1 PMSHDVSDAYRARR
15 HGHAPDRT
23 PLPVQYIDY
32 TLWQRTQ
39 LGELPD
45 PHSAIAV
52 ELAFWEQALAG
63 MPEHLELPTDR
74 PYPPTP
80 DHHGA
85 GLKVEWPARLQQQIN
100 RTAREHNATG
110 FMVIQAAL
118 TVLLSKISADPDVAV
133 GFAVAGRDDPAL
145 DELVGFFVNTLIL
158 RVDLTGDPTFTDL
171 LTQVRARSLEAFEHR
186 HVPFEVLVERLNPAR
201 SLTHHPLIQ
210 VLLAWQNFTG
220 NNDPAAGLAL
230 EDLQVTSLPLDTHSA
245 RMDIAFSLGE
255 RFTDTGEPAGLG
267 GAVEFR
273 TDIFDTT
280 TIETLIQRLERTL
293 NAVTANPEQPLSS
306 IDLLDETEHTRLDE
320 IGNRAVLRSRTPSMK
335 SVPELFAE
343 QVARTPN
350 ATALSC
356 GDHSYSYR
364 QLDEAAN
371 RLAHLLTDHGVG
383 PGCVVG
389 LLMQRSAQT
398 ITAITAVLETGAAY
412 LPIDPEHPRARI
424 EFMIADAT
432 PAAVI
437 TTADLAGRLDGID
450 IPIIDVDD
458 PAIHS
463 RPSTALPAPRP
474 DTIAYLIYTSGTT
487 GVPKGVT
494 TTHRNIT
501 QLLTTLDTGPT
512 PASEQVWAQCHS
524 LAFDI
529 SVWEI
534 WAPLLHG
541 GRLVV
546 IPDSITLSPIDFHD
560 ALAAEHVT
568 VLTQTPTAA
577 AMLTPHDLEP
587 LTLILGGETCPARV
601 IDQWAPEHT
610 VINGYG
616 PTETTM
622 CVTLTSPLTPGS
634 GTPPIGAPVAGAA
647 LFVLDNRLQRVPVG
661 VTGELYVAG
670 AGVACGYWRRT
681 ALTATRFTAC
691 PFGKPGTRMY
701 RTGDLVRWGHDGQ
714 LRYVARAD
722 EQVKIRGY
730 RIECGEVRDA
740 LTGLDGV
747 EQVAVI
753 AREDDPGDKRLVAYI
768 TGTANPTDI
777 RTQLAERLPAY
788 MIPAAVMTL
797 PALPLTVNGKLD
809 TRALPAPE
817 YAASGYRA
825 PSTPVEEILTTL
837 YAHTLGLDHVGID
850 DSFFDLG
857 GDSLSAMR
865 LIAAINTTLDT
876 DLSVRTVFDTPT
888 VARLASGIGRAGS
901 SRLPRLTPVER
912 PPVIPLSYAQQR
924 LWFIDQLEGPSPLY
938 NVAAALRLSGG
949 LDVEAL
955 RAALADVVGR
965 HESLRTVFGTV
976 EGTPRQVVIPVERV
990 DFGWEV
996 VDATGWSGTQLDAAA
1011 NAAACYPFDLSAEIP
1026 LRARLFEVADREHVL
1041 VIVMHHIAADGLSL
1055 RPLAADL
1062 SVAYADR
1069 CAGRAPNRS
1078 PLAVQYIDYALWQ
1091 RTQLGDL
1098 HDPHS
1103 PITTEL
1109 EYWEHTLAG
1118 MPEHLELPTDR
1129 PYPPTTDHHGATV
1142 EIDWPPELQQQISRI
1157 ARRHNA
1163 TNFMVI
1169 QTALTVLLS
1178 KLSASSDVA
1187 IGFAVA
1193 GRDDPAL
1200 DELVGFFVN
1209 TLVLRVDLTGDPTLT
1224 DLLTQVRTRSLE
1236 AFEHQHV
1243 PFEVLV
1249 ERLNPARS
1257 LRHHPLIQVLLAWQN
1272 FTGNNDPAAGLILD
1286 DLQISSLPV
1295 DTHTARMDLAF
1306 SLGERFTDNGEPA
1319 GLTGAA
1325 EFRTDIF
1332 DTTTIETLIQR
1343 LERTLTELTR
1353 DPGQPLSS
1361 VDLLDES
1368 EHTRLDEISNR
1379 AVLRTRTSSAMSVP
1393 ALFAAQVAR
1402 TPNATALSC
1411 GEDSW
1416 TYRQLDEAANRLAH
1430 LLTDH
1435 GVGPGCVVGLLM
1447 QRTAQAITAIAAVL
1461 ETGAAYLPID

>member
-1 PMSHDVSDAYRARR
+1 
-15 HGHAPDRT
+15 T
-23 PLPVQYIDY
+23 
-32 TLWQRTQ
+32 
-39 LGELPD
+39 
-45 PHSAIAV
+45 
-52 ELAFWEQALAG
+52 
-63 MPEHLELPTDR
+63 
-74 PYPPTP
+74 
-80 DHHGA
+80 
-85 GLKVEWPARLQQQIN
+85 
-100 RTAREHNATG
+100 
-110 FMVIQAAL
+110 
-118 TVLLSKISADPDVAV
+118 
-133 GFAVAGRDDPAL
+133 
-145 DELVGFFVNTLIL
+145 
-158 RVDLTGDPTFTDL
+158 
-171 LTQVRARSLEAFEHR
+171 
-186 HVPFEVLVERLNPAR
+186 
-201 SLTHHPLIQ
+201 
-210 VLLAWQNFTG
+210 
-220 NNDPAAGLAL
+220 
-230 EDLQVTSLPLDTHSA
+230 
-245 RMDIAFSLGE
+245 
-255 RFTDTGEPAGLG
+255 
-267 GAVEFR
+267 
-273 TDIFDTT
+273 
-280 TIETLIQRLERTL
+280 
-293 NAVTANPEQPLSS
+293 
-306 IDLLDETEHTRLDE
+306 
-320 IGNRAVLRSRTPSMK
+320 
-335 SVPELFAE
+335 
-343 QVARTPN
+343 
-350 ATALSC
+350 
-356 GDHSYSYR
+356 
-364 QLDEAAN
+364 
-371 RLAHLLTDHGVG
+371 
-383 PGCVVG
+383 
-389 LLMQRSAQT
+389 
-398 ITAITAVLETGAAY
+398 
-412 LPIDPEHPRARI
+412 
-424 EFMIADAT
+424 DAT

-450 IPIIDVDD
+450 IPIIDVDN

-463 RPSTALPAPRP
+463 QPSTALPAPRP

-487 GVPKGVT
+487 GVPKGVA

-546 IPDSITLSPIDFHD
+546 IPDTTTLSPTGFHD

-577 AMLTPHDLEP
+577 AMLTPRDLEP

-622 CVTLTSPLTPGS
+622 CVTLTPPLTPGS

-647 LFVLDNRLQRVPVG
+647 LFVLDNRLQRVPIG

-691 PFGKPGTRMY
+691 PFGQPGTRMY

-753 AREDDPGDKRLVAYI
+753 AREDNPGDKRLVAYI

-825 PSTPVEEILTTL
+825 PSTPVEEILTTI

-965 HESLRTVFGTV
+965 HASLRTVFGTV

-996 VDATGWSGTQLDAAA
+996 VDATGWSGTQLDAAV

-1026 LRARLFEVADREHVL
+1026 LRAKLFEVADREHVL
-1041 VIVMHHIAADGLSL
+1041 VIVMHHIAADGWSL

-1069 CAGRAPNRS
+1069 CAGRAPDRS
-1078 PLAVQYIDYALWQ
+1078 PLAVQYIDYTLWQ

-1178 KLSASSDVA
+1178 KLSANSDVA

-1209 TLVLRVDLTGDPTLT
+1209 TLILRVDLTGDPTLT
-1224 DLLTQVRTRSLE
+1224 ELLTQVRTRSLE

-1379 AVLRTRTSSAMSVP
+1379 AVLRTRTSSAMSIP

-1416 TYRQLDEAANRLAH
+1416 TYRQLEQAANRLAH

-1447 QRTAQAITAIAAVL
+1447 QRSAQAITAITAVL
-1461 ETGAAYLPID
+1461 ETGAAYLPIDPEHPRARIEFMLT

>member
-1 PMSHDVSDAYRARR
+1 
-15 HGHAPDRT
+15 
-23 PLPVQYIDY
+23 
-32 TLWQRTQ
+32 
-39 LGELPD
+39 
-45 PHSAIAV
+45 
-52 ELAFWEQALAG
+52 
-63 MPEHLELPTDR
+63 
-74 PYPPTP
+74 
-80 DHHGA
+80 
-85 GLKVEWPARLQQQIN
+85 
-100 RTAREHNATG
+100 
-110 FMVIQAAL
+110 
-118 TVLLSKISADPDVAV
+118 
-133 GFAVAGRDDPAL
+133 
-145 DELVGFFVNTLIL
+145 
-158 RVDLTGDPTFTDL
+158 
-171 LTQVRARSLEAFEHR
+171 
-186 HVPFEVLVERLNPAR
+186 
-201 SLTHHPLIQ
+201 
-210 VLLAWQNFTG
+210 
-220 NNDPAAGLAL
+220 
-230 EDLQVTSLPLDTHSA
+230 
-245 RMDIAFSLGE
+245 
-255 RFTDTGEPAGLG
+255 
-267 GAVEFR
+267 
-273 TDIFDTT
+273 
-280 TIETLIQRLERTL
+280 
-293 NAVTANPEQPLSS
+293 
-306 IDLLDETEHTRLDE
+306 
-320 IGNRAVLRSRTPSMK
+320 
-335 SVPELFAE
+335 
-343 QVARTPN
+343 
-350 ATALSC
+350 
-356 GDHSYSYR
+356 
-364 QLDEAAN
+364 
-371 RLAHLLTDHGVG
+371 G

-389 LLMQRSAQT
+389 LLMQRSAQA

-450 IPIIDVDD
+450 IPIIDVDN

-463 RPSTALPAPRP
+463 QPSTALPAPRP

-487 GVPKGVT
+487 GVPKGVA
-494 TTHRNIT
+494 TTHRNVT

-546 IPDSITLSPIDFHD
+546 IPDTTTLSPNDFHD

-577 AMLTPHDLEP
+577 AMLTPRDLEP

-647 LFVLDNRLQRVPVG
+647 LFVFDNRLQRVPVG

-768 TGTANPTDI
+768 TGTANFTDI

-809 TRALPAPE
+809 TRALPVPE

-976 EGTPRQVVIPVERV
+976 EGTPRQMVIPVERV

-1011 NAAACYPFDLSAEIP
+1011 DAAACYPFDLSAEIP

-1041 VIVMHHIAADGLSL
+1041 VIVMHHIAADGWSL

-1078 PLAVQYIDYALWQ
+1078 PLAVQYIDYTLWQ

-1118 MPEHLELPTDR
+1118 P
-1129 PYPPTTDHHGATV
+1129 
-1142 EIDWPPELQQQISRI
+1142 
-1157 ARRHNA
+1157 
-1163 TNFMVI
+1163 
-1169 QTALTVLLS
+1169 
-1178 KLSASSDVA
+1178 
-1187 IGFAVA
+1187 
-1193 GRDDPAL
+1193 
-1200 DELVGFFVN
+1200 
-1209 TLVLRVDLTGDPTLT
+1209 
-1224 DLLTQVRTRSLE
+1224 
-1236 AFEHQHV
+1236 
-1243 PFEVLV
+1243 
-1249 ERLNPARS
+1249 
-1257 LRHHPLIQVLLAWQN
+1257 
-1272 FTGNNDPAAGLILD
+1272 
-1286 DLQISSLPV
+1286 
-1295 DTHTARMDLAF
+1295 
-1306 SLGERFTDNGEPA
+1306 
-1319 GLTGAA
+1319 
-1325 EFRTDIF
+1325 
-1332 DTTTIETLIQR
+1332 
-1343 LERTLTELTR
+1343 
-1353 DPGQPLSS
+1353 
-1361 VDLLDES
+1361 
-1368 EHTRLDEISNR
+1368 
-1379 AVLRTRTSSAMSVP
+1379 
-1393 ALFAAQVAR
+1393 
-1402 TPNATALSC
+1402 
-1411 GEDSW
+1411 
-1416 TYRQLDEAANRLAH
+1416 
-1430 LLTDH
+1430 
-1435 GVGPGCVVGLLM
+1435 
-1447 QRTAQAITAIAAVL
+1447 
-1461 ETGAAYLPID
+1461 

>member
-1 PMSHDVSDAYRARR
+1 
-15 HGHAPDRT
+15 
-23 PLPVQYIDY
+23 
-32 TLWQRTQ
+32 W
-39 LGELPD
+39 LGELRD

-63 MPEHLELPTDR
+63 MSEHLELPTDR

-158 RVDLTGDPTFTDL
+158 RVDLTGVPTFTEL

-230 EDLQVTSLPLDTHSA
+230 EELQVTSLPVDTHSA

-273 TDIFDTT
+273 TDIFDAT

-293 NAVTANPEQPLSS
+293 NAVTTNPEQPLSS

-320 IGNRAVLRSRTPSMK
+320 IGNRAVLRTGTPSMK

-356 GDHSYSYR
+356 GDRSYSYR

-371 RLAHLLTDHGVG
+371 RLAHLLSGHGVG

-389 LLMQRSAQT
+389 LLMQRSAQA
-398 ITAITAVLETGAAY
+398 ITAITAVFETGAAY

-450 IPIIDVDD
+450 IPIIDVDN

-463 RPSTALPAPRP
+463 QPNTALPAPRP

-487 GVPKGVT
+487 GVPKGVA

-512 PASEQVWAQCHS
+512 SASEQVWAQCHS

-546 IPDSITLSPIDFHD
+546 LPDSITLSPSDFHD

-577 AMLTPHDLEP
+577 AMLTPQDLEP

-601 IDQWAPEHT
+601 IDQWAPAHT

-622 CVTLTSPLTPGS
+622 CVTLTPPLTPGS

-740 LTGLDGV
+740 MTGLDGV

-753 AREDDPGDKRLVAYI
+753 AREDNPGDKRLVAYI

-777 RTQLAERLPAY
+777 RAQLAERLPAY

-817 YAASGYRA
+817 YAASGCRA
-825 PSTPVEEILTTL
+825 PSTPVEEILTTI

-912 PPVIPLSYAQQR
+912 PPVIPLSYAQRR

-996 VDATGWSGTQLDAAA
+996 VDATGWSGTQLDVAV

-1026 LRARLFEVADREHVL
+1026 LRAKVFEVADREHVL
-1041 VIVMHHIAADGLSL
+1041 VIVMHHIAADGWSL

-1069 CAGRAPNRS
+1069 CAGRAPDRS
-1078 PLAVQYIDYALWQ
+1078 PLAVQYIDYTLWQ

-1109 EYWEHTLAG
+1109 EYWKHTLAG

-1142 EIDWPPELQQQISRI
+1142 EIDWPPELHQQISRI

-1178 KLSASSDVA
+1178 KLSANSDVA

-1209 TLVLRVDLTGDPTLT
+1209 TLILRVDLTGDPTLT
-1224 DLLTQVRTRSLE
+1224 ELLTQVRTRSLE

-1306 SLGERFTDNGEPA
+1306 SLGERFTDNGDSA

-1353 DPGQPLSS
+1353 DPEQPLSS

-1393 ALFAAQVAR
+1393 A
-1402 TPNATALSC
+1402 
-1411 GEDSW
+1411 
-1416 TYRQLDEAANRLAH
+1416 
-1430 LLTDH
+1430 
-1435 GVGPGCVVGLLM
+1435 
-1447 QRTAQAITAIAAVL
+1447 
-1461 ETGAAYLPID
+1461 